1 MGHIC
6 SPANYLEEWAGLTG
20 KPISHIGQAC
30 ASGYIAFTERVQ
42 AIASGE
48 YDVTLVAGLECPK
61 FFVPIDEPAYR
72 VKPLSE
78 YKEFGT
84 PG

>member
-42 AIASGE
+42 AIASSE
-48 YDVTLVAGLECPK
+48 YDVMLVAGLECP
-61 FFVPIDEPAYR
+61 R
-72 VKPLSE
+72 H
-78 YKEFGT
+78 FGT
-84 PG
+84 SCPSTSQPTA